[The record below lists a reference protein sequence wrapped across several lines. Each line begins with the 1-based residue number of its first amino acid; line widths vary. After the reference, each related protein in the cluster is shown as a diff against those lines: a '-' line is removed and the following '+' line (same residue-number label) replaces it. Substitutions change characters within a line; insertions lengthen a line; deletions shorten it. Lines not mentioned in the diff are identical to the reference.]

1 MHELERAKRAL
12 ENQVE
17 AQHTQIE
24 ELEDELQVTEDAKL
38 RLEVNMQALKA
49 QIERDLLNKEE
60 QGEEGKR
67 ALLRQVLHTFCV
79 MPWLMNCYFRLCN
92 ILQYIDTDGWIL
104 QGWIQSVEKSD
115 LTILIGLIGETVMV

>member
-1 MHELERAKRAL
+1 VHELERAKRAL

-17 AQHTQIE
+17 TQKTHIE

-49 QIERDLLNKEE
+49 QIERDLQNKEE

-67 ALLRQVLHTFCV
+67 ALIRQVLQRAARRR
-79 MPWLMNCYFRLCN
+79 Y
-92 ILQYIDTDGWIL
+92 
-104 QGWIQSVEKSD
+104 
-115 LTILIGLIGETVMV
+115 

>member
-17 AQHTQIE
+17 AQRTQIE

-49 QIERDLLNKEE
+49 QIERDLQNKEE

-67 ALLRQVLHTFCV
+67 ALIRQVCCSLPH
-79 MPWLMNCYFRLCN
+79 LINNCCHFTTLRL
-92 ILQYIDTDGWIL
+92 Y
-104 QGWIQSVEKSD
+104 
-115 LTILIGLIGETVMV
+115 

>member
-1 MHELERAKRAL
+1 MLDWQVHELERAKRAL

-17 AQHTQIE
+17 AQRTQIE

-49 QIERDLLNKEE
+49 QIERDLQSKEE

-67 ALLRQVLHTFCV
+67 ALLRQVLFIFLFV
-79 MPWLMNCYFRLCN
+79 MCYTVN
-92 ILQYIDTDGWIL
+92 IVIKNYC
-104 QGWIQSVEKSD
+104 
-115 LTILIGLIGETVMV
+115 